1 MSCSVSYL
9 KYVVVYESFIT
20 CMYHM
25 WNVCFS
31 SKKKNNIY
39 VPFMLD
45 MCLVDTATLA
55 HLFLWRS
62 SWAVLYFRCQWVSW
76 EPRHLLKRAVYQ
88 HRWLFPLWVSNG
100 LQPGLH
106 WSPVCGWV
114 VPLVDVLWMPCF
126 ILLLAQGPS
135 GSLGG
140 GSGKI

>member
-1 MSCSVSYL
+1 MSYSISYL
-9 KYVVVYESFIT
+9 K
-20 CMYHM
+20 
-25 WNVCFS
+25 NVCNTLWTLSYACIICEMSVFLV
-31 SKKKNNIY
+31 KGKNIS

-45 MCLVDTATLA
+45 MCLVDTVILA

-76 EPRHLLKRAVYQ
+76 EPRHLLKRAVHQ

-114 VPLVDVLWMPCF
+114 LPLVDALWMPYF
-126 ILLLAQGPS
+126 ILLLAQGPL